1 MPCPVEKGKKLL
13 FSAAT
18 TLNPQIYVLDEPS
31 ANLDIHTI
39 LQVRGILSALKAAGH
54 TIIVSEHRLFYLYGL
69 ADRFL
74 IMEDGQICEELTGEE
89 MAELSAVQMH
99 NRRLRR

>member
-1 MPCPVEKGKKLL
+1 M
-13 FSAAT
+13 
-18 TLNPQIYVLDEPS
+18 
-31 ANLDIHTI
+31 
-39 LQVRGILSALKAAGH
+39 KAAGH

-89 MAELSAVQMH
+89 MAELSATKCTQKASPLNLDLIQIERKESICRSEVFLQIKNLSFSH
-99 NRRLRR
+99 KPCRNFFTTFH